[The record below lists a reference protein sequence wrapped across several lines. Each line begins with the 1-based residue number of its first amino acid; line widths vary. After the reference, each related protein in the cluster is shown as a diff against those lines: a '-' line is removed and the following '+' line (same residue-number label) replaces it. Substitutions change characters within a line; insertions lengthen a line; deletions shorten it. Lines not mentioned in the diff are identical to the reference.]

1 MFNVSSHTNYR
12 YLSTP
17 QKQTRMKVLKQTL
30 DSAKHKIAYLQE
42 QIKQSIDKNGVLLDE
57 QLSNDLSGIMKE
69 NDSSIA
75 GQFPADSFQRLFW
88 DQQIQAAK
96 GKMGICWHPMIIRWC
111 LSLKLLSS
119 AAYHSMRTAGFTN
132 LSERTLRHYSHY
144 TESAEG
150 FQTEVEDQL
159 RKEAKYDSL
168 EESRKYVMLALD
180 EMEIKGLVYDKY
192 GCRFVRFVNLG
203 ETMNQIMDFEKH
215 CCEGKSE
222 LSVAKQMLVLMAR
235 GLFFNLNFPYVQF
248 TTKGITAEYLFPLVW
263 TAIHHLGLG
272 FKVIA
277 VTCDGAKP
285 NRKFFQMHQAAE
297 STIPGTKITYR
308 SVNPFAKE
316 KRFVYFFSDVP
327 HLMKTLRNC
336 WSHSFAHNHTRLWV
350 CI

>member
-1 MFNVSSHTNYR
+1 
-12 YLSTP
+12 
-17 QKQTRMKVLKQTL
+17 MKVLKQTL

-57 QLSNDLSGIMKE
+57 QLSNDLSDIMIE
-69 NDSSIA
+69 NNDSIA

-88 DQQIQAAK
+88 EQQIQAAK
-96 GKMGICWHPMIIRWC
+96 AKKTGIRWHPMIVRWC
-111 LSLKLLSS
+111 LNLKLLSS
-119 AAYHSMRTAGFTN
+119 AAYRSMRSAGFIN
-132 LSERTLRHYSHY
+132 LPSERTLRDYSHY
-144 TESAEG
+144 IESAEG

-168 EESRKYVMLALD
+168 EESRKYVVLALD
-180 EMEIKGLVYDKY
+180 EMKIKEGLVYDKY
-192 GCRFVRFVNLG
+192 GCRVVGFVNLG
-203 ETMNQIMDFEKH
+203 ETMNQIMDFERD

-222 LSVAKQMLVLMAR
+222 LPVAKQMLVLMVR
-235 GLFFNLNFPYVQF
+235 GLFFNLNFPYAQF

-263 TAIHHLGLG
+263 TAIRRLEGLG

-297 STIPGTKITYR
+297 NNIPGTKIAYR
-308 SVNPFAKE
+308 SVNPFVKE

-336 WSHSFAHNHTRLWV
+336 WSHSFAHNHTRGLWV
-350 CI
+350 CF